1 MRVRSEGSLEALRR
15 LNRLRVISTMREH
28 GVISRAEIARRTGLS
43 RSTVSSLVSE
53 LQADGL
59 VSERGDTGEAHGEH
73 GGRPPR
79 LLAFRPSAGAAVG
92 IDFGHSHLRVAV
104 SDLSSTIL
112 AEREV
117 RIDTGHDA
125 QEGLDAAAAL
135 VGEALADADVQQI
148 GRASCRERV

>member
-1 MRVRSEGSLEALRR
+1 
-15 LNRLRVISTMREH
+15 MREH

-59 VSERGDTGEAHGEH
+59 VSERGDTGAPYGEH

-79 LLAFRPSAGAAVG
+79 LLAFRPAAGAAVG

-112 AEREV
+112 TERATAL
-117 RIDTGHDA
+117 DTDHA
-125 QEGLDAAAAL
+125 SQEGLDAAL
-135 VGEALADADVQQI
+135 GLIDEALAAAGV
-148 GRASCRERV
+148 ERRRVIAAGLGLPGPVDQ